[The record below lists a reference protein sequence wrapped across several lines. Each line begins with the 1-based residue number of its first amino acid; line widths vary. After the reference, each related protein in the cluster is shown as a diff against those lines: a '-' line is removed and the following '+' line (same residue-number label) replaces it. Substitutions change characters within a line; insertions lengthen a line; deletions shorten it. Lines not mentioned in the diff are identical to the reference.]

1 MVLGSPCKMKSG
13 KYIISNISH
22 WIHFLFLLLLLT
34 PLLAQGV
41 ETFPTPGWQD
51 RPNPITGS
59 DAVIGGKIAIFAG
72 QYPKSLNYYL
82 DNNSFTVEVFGAM
95 FETLLSM
102 HPITL
107 EYEPGLAEKWTISE
121 DKKTFGFSIR
131 KNARWSD
138 GRPIT
143 AHDVK
148 WTFDAILDPKNLTG
162 PHKVSLERFSS
173 PTVLD
178 EHTIRFQAKDVHWM
192 NLGAVGGF
200 NILPKHVFEGKDF
213 NKINFEFPV
222 VSGPFEIG
230 IINEGIFLTLER
242 REDWWN
248 ANALSSQGTG
258 NFQTMKFRFYAER
271 ENAFE
276 AFKKGQF
283 DLFPIYT
290 SRIWVNET
298 KGEKFSKDWIVK
310 QKIYNQNPVGF
321 QGFAMNMRKPPFDD
335 IRVRIAMAHL
345 LNRPKM
351 NSALMY
357 SQYFLHRSYF
367 EDLYDKNH
375 PCPNPLV
382 GFDKTKARDLLKQS
396 GWTVNPTTGILEKNN
411 VKFSFK
417 FLTRQAS
424 TDKFLAIYAED
435 LKDVGIE
442 LIIDRKD
449 WAAWA
454 KDMDEFNYEMTWAAW
469 GSGVFKNPE
478 SMWSSKEAER
488 KSGNNITG
496 FMNNSVD
503 ALIEKQ
509 KSIFKIQER
518 NAIYREIDQMIY
530 DAHPYVLLW
539 NINYTRLLYW
549 NKFGT
554 PDTVLSKYGNET
566 SAYWYWWIDTDS
578 EADLTDA
585 INEGL
590 PLPPKE
596 PSIFFDEM
604 FVE

>member
-1 MVLGSPCKMKSG
+1 MKYKQTLST
-13 KYIISNISH
+13 YICL
-22 WIHFLFLLLLLT
+22 WIYIPFVFLTLT
-34 PLLAQGV
+34 PMIARSI
-41 ETFPTPGWQD
+41 ETFPRPGWQD
-51 RPNPITGS
+51 YPNPIVGS
-59 DAVIGGKIAIFAG
+59 DAVVGGEIAIFAG

-107 EYEPGLAEKWTISE
+107 EYEPGLAETWTISD
-121 DKKTFGFSIR
+121 DKKTFIFSIH
-131 KNARWSD
+131 KNACWSD

-148 WTFDAILDPKNLTG
+148 WTFDTILDPKNLTG

-178 EHTIRFQAKDVHWM
+178 EHTLRFQAEDVHWM

-200 NILPKHVFEGKDF
+200 HILPKHVFEGKDF

-222 VSGPFEIG
+222 VSGPYEIG
-230 IINEGIFLTLER
+230 LINEGIFLTLER
-242 REDWWN
+242 RENWWN
-248 ANALSSQGTG
+248 IHARRSQGTG

-290 SRIWVNET
+290 SRLWVNET
-298 KGEKFSKDWIVK
+298 KGEKFSNDWIVK
-310 QKIYNQNPVGF
+310 QKVYNQNPIGF

-335 IRVRIAMAHL
+335 IRVRVAMAHIL
-345 LNRPKM
+345 DRPKM
-351 NSALMY
+351 NSTLMY

-375 PCPNPLV
+375 PCPNRLV
-382 GFDKTKARDLLKQS
+382 EFDKTIARDLLKQA
-396 GWTVNPTTGILEKNN
+396 GWTVNPATGILEKNN
-411 VKFSFK
+411 RTFSFK

-424 TDKFLAIYAED
+424 TDTFLAIYAED

-478 SMWSSKEAER
+478 SMWSSREAER

-496 FMNNSVD
+496 FKNTTVD

-509 KSIFKIQER
+509 KSIFDVQER
-518 NAIYREIDQMIY
+518 NTIYREIDRMIY

-554 PDTVLSKYGNET
+554 PDTVLSKYGDET
-566 SAYWYWWIDTDS
+566 SAYWYWWIDKDS

-585 INEGL
+585 MSRGL
-590 PLPPKE
+590 SLPPKE
-596 PSIFFDEM
+596 PAIFFDQM
-604 FVE
+604 FIE

>member
-1 MVLGSPCKMKSG
+1 MKSG

-22 WIHFLFLLLLLT
+22 WIHFLFLLLLMT
-34 PLLAQGV
+34 PMLAQGA
-41 ETFPTPGWQD
+41 ETFPKPGWQD
-51 RPNPITGS
+51 RPNPIAGT
-59 DAVIGGKIAIFAG
+59 DAVIGGEIAIFAG

-107 EYEPGLAEKWTISE
+107 EYEPGLAEKWTISD
-121 DKKTFGFSIR
+121 DKKAFVFSIR

-178 EHTIRFQAKDVHWM
+178 EHIIRFQAKDVHWM

-248 ANALSSQGTG
+248 ANAQSSQGTG

-345 LNRPKM
+345 LDRHKM
-351 NSALMY
+351 NSTLMY

-367 EDLYDKNH
+367 EDLYDKAH
-375 PCPNPLV
+375 PCPNPLIE
-382 GFDKTKARDLLKQS
+382 FDKQQARRLLKEAGWIVNPAS
-396 GWTVNPTTGILEKNN
+396 GWLEKNG
-411 VKFSFK
+411 KRFSFR
-417 FLTRQAS
+417 FLISQAS
-424 TDKFLAIYAED
+424 LEKFPAIYAED

-442 LIIDRKD
+442 LIIDKKD

-454 KDMDEFNYEMTWAAW
+454 RDMDEFNYEMTWASW
-469 GSGVFKNPE
+469 GSGIFKNPE
-478 SMWSSKEAER
+478 GMWQSKEADR
-488 KSGNNITG
+488 RSGNNITG
-496 FMNNSVD
+496 FKNDRVD
-503 ALIEKQ
+503 QIIETQ
-509 KSIFKIQER
+509 KGIFDIAKR
-518 NAIYREIDQMIY
+518 NELYREIDQIIY
-530 DAHPYVLLW
+530 SEVPYVLLW

-549 NKFGT
+549 NKFGS
-554 PDTVLSKYGNET
+554 PETVLSKYGDET
-566 SAYWYWWIDTDS
+566 SAYWYWWIDADS
-578 EADLTDA
+578 RADLKDA
-585 INEGL
+585 MPNNL

-596 PSIFFDEM
+596 ATVHFDDT
-604 FVE
+604 F

>member
-1 MVLGSPCKMKSG
+1 MKY
-13 KYIISNISH
+13 KHAIRAYICFWIYVPIISVI
-22 WIHFLFLLLLLT
+22 LT
-34 PLLAQGV
+34 PVIVRGI
-41 ETFPTPGWQD
+41 ETFPKPGWQD
-51 RPNPITGS
+51 HLNPIASS
-59 DAVIGGKIAIFAG
+59 DAVVGGEIAIFAG
-72 QYPKSLNYYL
+72 QTPKSLNYYL

-95 FETLLSM
+95 FETLLGM
-102 HPITL
+102 HPISL
-107 EYEPGLAEKWTISE
+107 EYEPGLAETWTISD
-121 DKKTFGFSIR
+121 DKKTFVFSIH

-173 PTVLD
+173 PTILD
-178 EHTIRFQAKDVHWM
+178 DHTLRFQAKDVHWM

-200 NILPKHVFEGKDF
+200 HILPKHVFEGKDF

-222 VSGPFEIG
+222 VSGPYKIG
-230 IINEGIFLTLER
+230 LINEGIFLTLER

-248 ANALSSQGTG
+248 THALRSQGMG
-258 NFQTMKFRFYAER
+258 NFKTMKFRFYAER

-283 DLFPIYT
+283 DLFPVYT
-290 SRIWVNET
+290 SRLWVNET
-298 KGEKFSKDWIVK
+298 KGEKFLNDWIVK
-310 QKIYNQNPVGF
+310 QKIYNQNPIGF

-345 LNRPKM
+345 LDRPKM
-351 NSALMY
+351 NSTLMY

-375 PCPNPLV
+375 PCPNQLIE
-382 GFDKTKARDLLKQS
+382 FDKTRARDLLKQA
-396 GWTVNPTTGILEKNN
+396 GWTVNPATGFLEKNN
-411 VKFSFK
+411 QTFSFK

-424 TDKFLAIYAED
+424 TDTFLAIYAED

-496 FMNNSVD
+496 FKNSQVD

-509 KSIFKIQER
+509 KSIFDVQQR
-518 NAIYREIDQMIY
+518 NAIYRQIDRIIY

-554 PDTVLSKYGNET
+554 PATVLSKYGDES
-566 SAYWYWWIDTDS
+566 SAYWYWWFDKDS
-578 EADLTDA
+578 EADLADA
-585 INEGL
+585 MRLGL

-596 PSIFFDEM
+596 PSVFFDEM
-604 FVE
+604 FSE